1 MQKVIPEFDTPGHTL
16 SWSKLLKVS
25 ECVPES
31 HKSGQIPDA
40 SIDPTYENN
49 YIVMNDL
56 LKGWQGS
63 TDSSAIFLRDSLKF
77 ISEISE
83 LFIDEYIHLGGDEV
97 PLDCWLRTISLHS
110 NQLLFAAIHNFSVEN

>member
-1 MQKVIPEFDTPGHTL
+1 MLKVIPEFDTPGHTL
-16 SWSKLLKVS
+16 SWNKLLKVS

-63 TDSSAIFLRDSLKF
+63 TDSFCILLERFFETIFQKYRNYLLMNIYIWVVMKF
-77 ISEISE
+77 RLIV
-83 LFIDEYIHLGGDEV
+83 G
-97 PLDCWLRTISLHS
+97 
-110 NQLLFAAIHNFSVEN
+110 